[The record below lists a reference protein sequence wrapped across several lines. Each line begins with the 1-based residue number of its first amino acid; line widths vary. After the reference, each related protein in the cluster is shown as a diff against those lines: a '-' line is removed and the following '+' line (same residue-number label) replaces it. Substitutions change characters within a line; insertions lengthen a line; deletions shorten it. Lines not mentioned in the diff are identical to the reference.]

1 MAERSRTTRDRV
13 KMPER
18 SAGRAGQSPQF
29 VSYHASRRA
38 SATRDGQGS
47 RPPLSLGQV
56 KQALQRKKGWLNIW
70 SVAGMLVLLCVLY
83 SLTLVPSARL
93 TVTNSRGIPL
103 LRDRQQYQRAADD
116 ILSESLLHRT
126 KLTIDIEGI
135 TKQLQQKFP
144 ELASVTVT
152 LPFMGH
158 RPIIEVTTSRPA
170 AYIKSGNEQFIL
182 NSEGRAV
189 LSVSDIPKSVGTL
202 NIPTIIDTSGL
213 SVKIGK
219 AVLTGDDVKFITTIF
234 TQFAAKGL
242 AIENF
247 ELPAIPAELH
257 LRVANEPV
265 IKCNLYTDA
274 RVIAGQYLAYRD
286 SSAAQKTPAKEYV
299 DVRVEGKVFIK

>member
-1 MAERSRTTRDRV
+1 MAERNRTMRDRA
-13 KMPER
+13 KTPER
-18 SAGRAGQSPQF
+18 STGRAGQSPQF

-38 SATRDGQGS
+38 STARDGQGS
-47 RPPLSLGQV
+47 RSPLSLSEV
-56 KQALQRKKGWLNIW
+56 KQVLKLKKGWLNIW
-70 SVAGMLVLLCVLY
+70 SVAVVLVVACVAY

-103 LRDRQQYQRAADD
+103 LRDRQQYQQAADD
-116 ILSESLLHRT
+116 ILAASLLRRT
-126 KLTIDIEGI
+126 KLTIDTESI
-135 TKQLQQKFP
+135 TTQLQQKFP

-170 AYIKSGNEQFIL
+170 AYIKSGDEMFIL
-182 NSEGRAV
+182 NNEGKALLGVRDV
-189 LSVSDIPKSVGTL
+189 PKSAGTL
-202 NIPTIIDTSGL
+202 SIPTIVDTSGL
-213 SVKIGK
+213 SIKTGK